1 LGSAGF
7 LALVLLAAYWP
18 ALHGGRLWDDD
29 AHLTTGA
36 LQSLAG
42 LGQIWFRLG
51 ATQQYYPVL
60 HSAFWIEHRLWGD
73 AVFGYHLLNVALHG
87 CAAWLLV
94 RVLRQLAF
102 PAAGLAGLAFAVH
115 PVAVESVAW
124 ISEQK
129 NTLSAVFY
137 LGAAWGYLHWEAGRH
152 APRGGDS
159 GGTGYAVQD
168 EAGRRTELRRPAYY
182 WAASGLFVL
191 ALLTK
196 SVTATLP
203 AALLVARW
211 WQAGR
216 LLRRDVAPLLPWF
229 AVAAISGAFTAWVER
244 TYIGASGADFNLS
257 GAQRLALAGRAI
269 VFYAAKVVWPRHLMF
284 IYPRWTID
292 ARSPA
297 AWFGLGAVTIVLLA
311 LAVVARRRRGPLAAA
326 LFFGATLFPAL
337 GFVNVYPFVFSF
349 VADHFQ
355 YLASIGVLAPLS
367 WALGT
372 LASCP
377 RWSATT
383 GRASPSS
390 DLNVVRASAPG
401 GRALP
406 QPPRTL
412 QWTILLLW
420 PAVLGVMTFRQAGL
434 YRDADTLNRGT
445 LAANPDAWL
454 AHYNLAVSLG
464 QQPNGQA
471 EAIAHYRETVRL
483 KPDHWAAHCNLAT
496 ALVQAG
502 QPAAAIAEYQTA
514 LVLNPNFAEAHND
527 LAVILGREP
536 GGRDEAI
543 RHLRAAV
550 RLRPDYD
557 GAHSNLGVQFMRSP
571 ATRPEAAQE
580 FQAAVRLA
588 PDNPE
593 YHYNLA
599 DAWSDDPAHRE
610 AAVAEY
616 RTALRLRPDYL
627 AAHANLA
634 ALLVHLPGRAQEA
647 IAEYQAALRL
657 APANAPLHFQLAIA
671 LIVARRPRAAAA
683 AELETALRLQPDL
696 KPARLL
702 LDKLR

>member
-1 LGSAGF
+1 MKPAPGSRSKSPVWADHSLFGSAGF

-29 AHLTTGA
+29 AHITKAA

-42 LGQIWFRLG
+42 LGHIWFLLG

-102 PAAGLAGLAFAVH
+102 PAAGLVGLAFALH

-124 ISEQK
+124 IAEQK

-137 LGAAWGYLHWEAGRH
+137 LGAAWCYLHSEGE
-152 APRGGDS
+152 PRKP
-159 GGTGYAVQD
+159 GYY
-168 EAGRRTELRRPAYY
+168 G
-182 WAASGLFVL
+182 AASGLFLL

-203 AALLVARW
+203 AALLVVRW
-211 WQAGR
+211 WQTGR
-216 LLRRDVAPLLPWF
+216 LGLRRDVAPLLPWF
-229 AVAAISGAFTAWVER
+229 AVAALSGAVTAWVER

-257 GAQRLALAGRAI
+257 GAQRLALAGRMI
-269 VFYAAKVVWPRHLMF
+269 VFYAAKVVWPQHLMF
-284 IYPRWTID
+284 IYPRWIID
-292 ARSPA
+292 ARAPA
-297 AWFGLGAVTIVLLA
+297 AWFSLGAVAIVLAALA
-311 LAVVARRRRGPLAAA
+311 LIARRRRGPLAAA
-326 LFFGATLFPAL
+326 LFFGGTLFPAL

-355 YLASIGVLAPLS
+355 YLACIGVLAPLG
-367 WALGT
+367 WALGA
-372 LASCP
+372 LASAP
-377 RWSATT
+377 RWSAFSE
-383 GRASPSS
+383 RA
-390 DLNVVRASAPG
+390 
-401 GRALP
+401 
-406 QPPRTL
+406 PPRSPRVL
-412 QWTILLLW
+412 QWVILLAW
-420 PAVLGVMTFRQAGL
+420 PAVLGVLTFRQAGL
-434 YRDADTLNRGT
+434 YRDADTLNRAT

-464 QQPNGQA
+464 RQPNGQA
-471 EAIAHYRETVRL
+471 EAIVHYRETVRL

-496 ALVQAG
+496 ALVQVG
-502 QPAAAIAEYQTA
+502 QPTEAILEYQTA
-514 LVLNPNFAEAHND
+514 LQLNPDFAEAHND

-536 GGRDEAI
+536 GGRTEAV
-543 RHLRAAV
+543 RHLREAV

-557 GAHSNLGVQFMRSP
+557 GAHSNLGIQLMRSP
-571 ATRPEAAQE
+571 ATRREAAQE
-580 FQAAVRLA
+580 FQMAVRLA

-599 DAWSDDPAHRE
+599 DAWSEDPADRE
-610 AAVAEY
+610 AAVGEY
-616 RTALRLRPDYL
+616 RAALRLRPDYL

-634 ALLVHLPGRAQEA
+634 AVLMHLPGRAPEA
-647 IAEYQAALRL
+647 VAEYQAALRL

-671 LIVARRPRAAAA
+671 LIVARRPSAEAV
-683 AELETALRLQPDL
+683 AELQTALRLQPDL
-696 KPARLL
+696 RPARLL
-702 LDKLR
+702 LDKL